1 MGIWW
6 RLTRSFGIA
15 AVLGLGLPGCS
26 SIYGPLAGPNPNNC
40 NNEPSLCTGSER
52 CDIRTGICVA
62 PADDTALA
70 VTSAA
75 PAAGANNVATWIT
88 LTGRNF
94 LSGVNVT
101 VGGAEC
107 TGVRVLSS
115 TQLTCRVPPRAVQLR
130 QRGRNRHP
138 PRHAAPS
145 HRCQAFS
152 LPQHRPICR
161 PAPPQCRSA
170 DGLHRQR
177 RLQPR
182 WKARSGTGNQPV
194 DRARLARARR
204 WHVPGTDGLPG
215 RACTDSS
222 RRGGRLGEL

>member
-115 TQLTCRVPPRAVQLR
+115 TQLTCRVPPRPSSCGSVDVIVTRPGTLLQATGAKLFHYRSIAPFAAQ
-130 QRGRNRHP
+130 P
-138 PRHAAPS
+138 PLS
-145 HRCQAFS
+145 VGQQTGS
-152 LPQHRPICR
+152 IG
-161 PAPPQCRSA
+161 SA
-170 DGLHRQR
+170 DFNRDGKLDLALATNQSIVRVWLGRGDGTFQARVRAQR
-177 RLQPR
+177 WAL
-182 WKARSGTGNQPV
+182 
-194 DRARLARARR
+194 
-204 WHVPGTDGLPG
+204 G
-215 RACTDSS
+215 R
-222 RRGGRLGEL
+222 